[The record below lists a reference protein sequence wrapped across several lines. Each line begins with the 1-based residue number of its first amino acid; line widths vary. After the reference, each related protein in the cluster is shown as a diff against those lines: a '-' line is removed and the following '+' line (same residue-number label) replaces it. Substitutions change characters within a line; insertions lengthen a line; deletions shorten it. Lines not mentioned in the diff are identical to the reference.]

1 MEKVGVCDGGLNDL
15 SSGMGGHV
23 GWYCLVG
30 NYQIGNGV
38 DRLDIHFYLVPT
50 YLYNNLSAGFTFIY
64 LMGMVEDALVV
75 SDGQSGFIKQYIS
88 RTNHHGQL

>member
-23 GWYCLVG
+23 GRYCPIGKCL
-30 NYQIGNGV
+30 IGNGV

-64 LMGMVEDALVV
+64 LMGKAEDALVA
-75 SDGQSGFIKQYIS
+75 SDGQSGFFMQYIS